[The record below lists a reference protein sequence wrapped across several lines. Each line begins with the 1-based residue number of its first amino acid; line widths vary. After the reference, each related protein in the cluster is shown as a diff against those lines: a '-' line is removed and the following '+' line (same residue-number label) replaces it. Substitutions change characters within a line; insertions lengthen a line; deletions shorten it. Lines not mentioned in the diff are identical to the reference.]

1 MDMLEDFEA
10 TTAGDPLI
18 DLDRLMKLLSD
29 RYGVVDTDGAEPAW
43 LDTPKLVR
51 PASGLTEQ

>member
-10 TTAGDPLI
+10 TAAGDPLV

-29 RYGVVDTDGAEPAW
+29 RYGVGDTDSVEPAW
-43 LDTPKLVR
+43 SDTPKSVR
-51 PASGLTEQ
+51 TASGLTEQ